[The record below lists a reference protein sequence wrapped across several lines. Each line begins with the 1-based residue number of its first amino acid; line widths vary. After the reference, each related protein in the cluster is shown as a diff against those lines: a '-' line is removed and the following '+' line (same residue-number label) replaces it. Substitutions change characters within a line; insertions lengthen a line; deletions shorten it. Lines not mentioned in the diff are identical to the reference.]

1 MKLALLGYGRMGK
14 EVERVALNR
23 GWSIAAKIDSHSPPL
38 SVQQASQVDAGIH
51 FAVPS
56 SVVRDVGHWAGLQK
70 SLVIG
75 TTGWNSELQ
84 SVRTIVEESNIGVVY
99 ASNFSLGVHLFS
111 RIVRTA
117 GRLLNKFGEY
127 DVAIHETHHTKKTD
141 SPSGTALSLAAILL
155 EEIKRKQQPLAGT
168 SKEALRPDQLHIASM
183 RLGDVVGTHSVV
195 ADSAADSITLT
206 HAAKN
211 RSGFAL
217 GALVAAEWISNR
229 KGLFTM
235 EDVLSDL
242 FSS

>member
-1 MKLALLGYGRMGK
+1 MKLALLGYGKMGK
-14 EVERVALNR
+14 EVERLALSR
-23 GWSIAAKIDSHSPPL
+23 GWSITAKLDSHSPPL
-38 SVQQASQVDAGIH
+38 SAQQASHVDAGIH
-51 FAVPS
+51 FAVSS
-56 SVVRDVGHWAGLQK
+56 SVVSDVEHWGRLQK

-75 TTGWNSELQ
+75 TTGWNSELP

-111 RIVRTA
+111 RIVRTT
-117 GRLLNKFGEY
+117 GRLMNRFEEY
-127 DVAIHETHHTKKTD
+127 DVAIQETHHTKKTD

-155 EEIKRKQQPLAGT
+155 EEIKRKHQPLSGT
-168 SKEALRPDQLHIASM
+168 SKGAIQPDQLHIAST
-183 RLGDVVGTHSVV
+183 RIGDVVGTHSVV

-229 KGLFTM
+229 RGLFTM
-235 EDVLSDL
+235 DDVLSDL